1 MRSLNFKS
9 PNNDMSNLDF
19 MKISQFKI
27 FYNDIF
33 QLFPSFNSQKIST
46 YNFSL
51 LKTPNSEFNPSELHL
66 ETPYE

>member
-9 PNNDMSNLDF
+9 PNNEMSNLDF

-27 FYNDIF
+27 FYNDVF
-33 QLFPSFNSQKIST
+33 QLFPSFNSQKFQPTI
-46 YNFSL
+46 FPL
-51 LKTPNSEFNPSELHL
+51 ITPNSEFNPSELHL